1 MKSPV
6 RIATLLAVAASLSGS
21 AFAQR
26 PPGRKVNVE
35 SQLMIT
41 DLRVVEDPIRTNPR
55 SGPNATWTFK
65 YLIENMAGKQDPS
78 DFAMLWL
85 QQWETDRLVNG
96 HIAPARPGIRALVID
111 PWLKASGGRRLDLA
125 KAPFKLI
132 AIVNRMDL
140 RAHDGGQASTAGEG
154 RFVFG
159 VLGADGKP
167 LPPLAGD
174 AAGGF
179 TVIFEYEL
187 IATRMDQLRDWAMRW
202 AQLGNFPV
210 GSPHYNQAL
219 EHLTR
224 RFTDRGAAPF
234 KPNGSALNQVRSN
247 ELAFGFPW
255 ELREFGI
262 DLVSGQLKQRTV
274 AVTPDVIALNGT
286 PALAELVNANE
297 AALLD
302 DTFVLPKEHLGASA
316 LAGPFQFRDFPN
328 SQDRTFTAVELL
340 DPFYDIPW
348 SAAGIRNNDARHNFA
363 LNTCSGCHR
372 GETGTTFLQVG
383 FPTDHKLPRSLGK
396 SATLAGF
403 LTGID
408 TPDPVV
414 PATTRSFGD
423 LKRRQ
428 TDFEA
433 LLSTFGPTGGGP
445 GPRGRHVPNFVH

>member
-1 MKSPV
+1 MKPAI
-6 RIATLLAVAASLSGS
+6 RIVTVLAVAASLSAS
-21 AFAQR
+21 VFAQR
-26 PPGRKVNVE
+26 PPARKINVE

-41 DLRVVEDPIRTNPR
+41 DLRVVEDPVRTNPR

-65 YLIENMAGKQDPS
+65 YLIESMAGKQDPS
-78 DFAMLWL
+78 DFAMRWL

-96 HIAPARPGIRALVID
+96 RVAPARPAIRSLVID
-111 PWLKASGGRRLDLA
+111 PWLKASGGHRLDLA
-125 KAPFKLI
+125 KAPFKLL

-140 RAHDGGQASTAGEG
+140 RAHDGGQTSTAGEG

-167 LPPLAGD
+167 LPPLGGD
-174 AAGGF
+174 AVGGF

-187 IATRMDQLRDWAMRW
+187 VATKMDQLRDWATRW
-202 AQLGNFPV
+202 AQLGDFPV
-210 GSPHYNQAL
+210 GSPLYNQAL
-219 EHLTR
+219 ERLTR

-234 KPNGSALNQVRSN
+234 KPNGSAINQVRAN
-247 ELAFGFPW
+247 EIALGFPW

-262 DLVSGQLKQRTV
+262 DVVSGQLKQRTV
-274 AVTPDVIALNGT
+274 AVTPDILALNGT

-302 DTFVLPKEHLGASA
+302 ETFVMPKEHLAASSF
-316 LAGPFQFRDFPN
+316 AGPFQKTDFPN
-328 SQDRTFTAVELL
+328 SEARTFTAIELL

-348 SAAGIRNNDARHNFA
+348 SAADIRSNDARHHFA
-363 LNTCSGCHR
+363 LNTCGGCHR
-372 GETGTTFLQVG
+372 SETGTEFLQIG
-383 FPTDHKLPRSLGK
+383 FPADHKLPRSLGK
-396 SATLAGF
+396 GAALAGF

-414 PATTRSFGD
+414 PTTTRTFGD

-428 TDFEA
+428 TDLEA
-433 LLSTFGPTGGGP
+433 LLATFGSHGSGP